1 MRFRHTV
8 TLKAILV
15 AALLL
20 AHLAVPAKLLE
31 PFGLNSIGDGLGAQK
46 IRLAHG
52 DPERYNYKAVGSGT
66 GSARGQAGPK
76 LTAGN
81 GWGQGTRGFGA
92 HEI

>member
-8 TLKAILV
+8 TLKDILV

-52 DPERYNYKAVGSGT
+52 DPERYNYKHPTPAHQSNAGASSQGFVL
-66 GSARGQAGPK
+66 ARQTLCQRSPIANPK
-76 LTAGN
+76 T
-81 GWGQGTRGFGA
+81 
-92 HEI
+92 